1 MLIEGDMYG
10 SVHVTWHVYI
20 LLANPWCAQ
29 VLMRA
34 VIIVSISM
42 TLYVYHDSVHYANV
56 VYAGNGIDTPYN
68 VMIS

>member
-1 MLIEGDMYG
+1 M
-10 SVHVTWHVYI
+10 H
-20 LLANPWCAQ
+20 
-29 VLMRA
+29 A